1 MLLRLAVEVPSGVL
15 LRLAVEVPSGVL
27 LRLVVEVPSSV
38 VICVK
43 TGGEFPVV
51 CVKPEV
57 RSYMLRVLGCTPEK
71 ALS

>member
-1 MLLRLAVEVPSGVL
+1 MLLRLA
-15 LRLAVEVPSGVL
+15 
-27 LRLVVEVPSSV
+27 VEVPSSV

-43 TGGEFPVV
+43 TRGEFPVV

-57 RSYMLRVLGCTPEK
+57 RSSKICSGGLTLWASKRVLSCMPEK